1 MTAHIPPI
9 LPSSRGVAGIGLQL
23 SGGDA
28 QSFFFIIH
36 IKALYIPA
44 EIVRKGNSNIRED
57 TGKGGQCMFKNP
69 HFYIASIAQQSGIL
83 ITQLHA
89 SPLFQEHCSFKDNSN
104 SVSDAID
111 LLWESIELA
120 NRMEI

>member
-9 LPSSRGVAGIGLQL
+9 LPQGEWLELGCNYLEGMHSL
-23 SGGDA
+23 
-28 QSFFFIIH
+28 FFFIH

-44 EIVRKGNSNIRED
+44 ETVRKGNANIRED
-57 TGKGGQCMFKNP
+57 TGKGGQCMFKNT

-89 SPLFQEHCSFKDNSN
+89 SPLFQEHCPFKDNSN

-111 LLWESIELA
+111 LLWESTELA